1 MSQPLRVLSISTLF
15 PSPARPAFGKFVANQ
30 MAAVGARGDV
40 DLVIV
45 NPVGLPPWPLTL
57 RASHRALAKTPAQ
70 TEFAGSTVHHP
81 RFLALPGMANG
92 NPARMARA
100 ILPLVRQLHAE
111 RPFDLIDAQFFFP
124 DGPAAR
130 LVAQAL
136 KLPFCAKARGS
147 DIHYW
152 GRRPAAL
159 AQILAVSDDAAG
171 MLAVS
176 QALGRDMAALG
187 LEAGKIRAHYTGLD
201 HTRFRPMPRAEARR
215 ACGLDLPPAAP
226 LFVSTGALIA
236 IKGQALAIEALAQ
249 VEGAHLALAGSGEN
263 EAALR
268 ALAAGLGLD
277 QRVHFLGQVSHD
289 ALPVLIAAA
298 DAMVLPSEREGMANA
313 WIEALACGTPLIIP
327 AIGGALEVVTG
338 PAAGRIVPRDPGA
351 IAAAMLELATNPP
364 MPADVAAHAARF
376 SWEASATELVAFW
389 REIAV

>member
-1 MSQPLRVLSISTLF
+1 VSKPLRVLSISTLF

-30 MAAVGARGDV
+30 MAAVRARGDV

-57 RASHRALAKTPAQ
+57 RGHHRALAKTPAQ

-81 RFLALPGMANG
+81 RFLALPGIADG

-100 ILPLVRQLHAE
+100 ILPLVRKLHAE
-111 RPFDLIDAQFFFP
+111 RPFDLVDAQFFFP

-130 LVAQAL
+130 LVAKAL
-136 KLPFCAKARGS
+136 NLPFCAKARGS

-152 GRRPAAL
+152 GKRPAAL
-159 AQILAVSDDAAG
+159 VQILAVSKDAAG

-187 LEAGKIRAHYTGLD
+187 LDGGKIRAHYTGLD
-201 HTRFRPMPRAEARR
+201 HTRFRPMPRAEARVS
-215 ACGLDLPPAAP
+215 CGLDLPSAAP

-249 VEGAHLALAGSGEN
+249 AEGAHLALAGSGEN

-268 ALAAGLGLD
+268 ALAAGLGLE

-298 DAMVLPSEREGMANA
+298 DAMVLPSEREGLANA

-327 AIGGALEVVTG
+327 AIGGAREVVTG

-376 SWEASATELVAFW
+376 IWEASAAELVAFW
-389 REIAV
+389 REIAA